1 MKTYAIIM
9 AAGKGTRMK
18 SLLVD
23 QSKVSYEILE
33 IPLVK
38 HVLNSLKEVNVD
50 RKITIVGFGGPMTEK
65 IVQDESEVVY
75 QHEQKGT
82 GHAIMQVTSLLEG
95 LEGQTIILSGDV
107 PLLRSETLK
116 KLLEAHATNKNA
128 LTLLTAVLD
137 NPHGYGR
144 VVRHKDDTV
153 SYVVEQAD
161 ASLDEQKIK
170 EVNAGIYVFNNK
182 LLFSYLSKLKPA
194 NKQKEYYLT
203 DLIKMF
209 KDDNLQIGAVIVD
222 DFNEMLGINDRYQ
235 LEEATHILVQRI
247 NKKHMLNG
255 VTIEDK
261 NSTYIGPLV
270 EIEPDTIIKPGTH
283 ILGESKIGPQNILGP
298 YTYLKNVV
306 VGSNNDITYSY
317 ISDSEIGSFNTIG
330 PYTKMRAHVVVKNH
344 TRLGNFVELKAC
356 IVEDYV
362 KAAHLTY
369 LGDAEIGEKTNIGCG
384 TIIANYD
391 GLNKHKTVI
400 GKGVFVGSNTTI
412 ISPVEIK
419 DGSLLA
425 AGSTI
430 NHSVEENELAIARAR
445 QVNKP
450 EGAIKFRE
458 KIKQI
463 KENKNK

>member
-18 SLLVD
+18 SLLAD
-23 QSKVSYEILE
+23 QSKVSYPILE

-38 HVLNSLKEVNVD
+38 HVLNSLKEINVN

-65 IVQDESEVVY
+65 IVSDESEVVY

-82 GHAIMQVTSLLEG
+82 GHAIMQAAPLLEG

-107 PLLRSETLK
+107 PLLRGETLK
-116 KLLEAHATNKNA
+116 KLIDDHVTNKNA
-128 LTLLTAVLD
+128 LTILTALLD

-144 VVRHKDDTV
+144 VVRKEDKTV
-153 SYVVEQAD
+153 SYVVEHSD
-161 ASLDEQKIK
+161 ASSIEKEIK

-182 LLFSYLSKLKPA
+182 LLFSYLKKLKPA
-194 NKQKEYYLT
+194 NKQNEYYLT

-235 LEEATHILVQRI
+235 LEEATRILVQRI

-255 VTIEDK
+255 ITIEDK
-261 NSTYIGPLV
+261 NSTYISPYA
-270 EIEPDTIIKPGTH
+270 EIAPDTIIKPGTH
-283 ILGESKIGPQNILGP
+283 ILGKTKIGTQNTIGP
-298 YTYLKNVV
+298 NTFLNNVLI
-306 VGSNNDITYSY
+306 GNNNNITFSH
-317 ISDSEIGSFNTIG
+317 ISDSEIGSFNEIG
-330 PYTKMRAHVVVKNH
+330 PFTKMRAHVVIKNH

-356 IVEDYV
+356 VVEDYV
-362 KAAHLTY
+362 KAAHLSY
-369 LGDAEIGEKTNIGCG
+369 LGDVHIDEKTNVGCG
-384 TIIANYD
+384 TIVANYD
-391 GLNKHKTVI
+391 GLNKHKTYI
-400 GKGVFVGSNTTI
+400 GKKVFIGSNVTI
-412 ISPVEIK
+412 ISPVTVG

-430 NHSVEENELAIARAR
+430 NKDVQENEMAIARAR
-445 QVNKP
+445 QENKVD
-450 EGAIKFRE
+450 GATKFRE
-458 KIKQI
+458 KIKKI
-463 KENKNK
+463 KEDKK